1 MRRYLPLLGVLF
13 LVLLTACGPAE
24 GEESPEPP
32 EEGPLALTSL
42 SVEVS
47 RGALSTEELARAV
60 RELPE
65 ALRAALADQ
74 GVEAETV
81 SVSVGSSPEATAQAV
96 REGGVDAA
104 FLPAEDY
111 AALENPP
118 RLLLTAGDGEG
129 AMAAM
134 AHPEDAA
141 LTGER
146 FAKALAAAVNAVR
159 EEQPVFGSRDYAWAE
174 PEEDVAGEG
183 LSP

>member
-13 LVLLTACGPAE
+13 LLLLTACGPAE

-32 EEGPLALTSL
+32 EEGPLVLASL

-65 ALRAALADQ
+65 ALKAALADQ
-74 GVEAETV
+74 GAEAETV
-81 SVSVGSSPEATAQAV
+81 TVSVGSSPAAMAQAV
-96 REGGVDAA
+96 REGGVDVA

-111 AALENPP
+111 ASLENPP

-129 AMAAM
+129 AAM
-134 AHPEDAA
+134 VRPDETLSA
-141 LTGER
+141 ER
-146 FAKALAAAVNAVR
+146 FAQALAAAVNALR
-159 EEQPVFGSRDYAWAE
+159 EDQPVFGPHDYAWAE
-174 PEEDVAGEG
+174 PEEAE
-183 LSP
+183 